1 MGFQITSQQPVEVL
15 SQYALYYAITINNLH
30 FSQRILSTVMYN
42 SNQWNIKVKSQNFG
56 PLIEFQCDPQRS

>member
-1 MGFQITSQQPVEVL
+1 MGFQITSQQPVELL

-30 FSQRILSTVMYN
+30 SSQRILSTVMYN

-56 PLIEFQCDPQRS
+56 PLIEFQCAPQR